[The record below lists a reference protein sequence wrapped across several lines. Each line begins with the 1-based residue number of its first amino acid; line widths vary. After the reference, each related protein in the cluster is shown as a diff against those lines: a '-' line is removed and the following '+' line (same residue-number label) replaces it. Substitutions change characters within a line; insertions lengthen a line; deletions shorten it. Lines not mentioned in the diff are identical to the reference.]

1 MRIIEGPEL
10 ARVMAGEIPVHVGC
24 IMDGN
29 GRWALMREQERTEGH
44 RAAEAAVYSTVI
56 GALNLGVKWLSLYAF
71 STENWKRNPVEITFL
86 MAFQEWLLHEA
97 RVEELRELGVRIR
110 FCGRLDDE
118 RIPADSRAYLRDIEA
133 RTAHND
139 RMQMVI
145 AFNYGGRAEILDAVA
160 RMIAD
165 GLTPAEVSEESLEA
179 RLYLPEMPDMD
190 LVVRTSAE
198 HRLSNFFPWQA
209 TYAEFVFTETLWPD
223 FRAWHLYSAVAEYQ
237 SRRRRMGDTVT
248 GAD

>member
-10 ARVMAGEIPVHVGC
+10 ERVLAAEIPVHVGC

-29 GRWALMREQERTEGH
+29 GRWAIMRDEERTEGH

-56 GALNLGVKWLSLYAF
+56 GALRLGVRWLSLYAF
-71 STENWKRNPVEITFL
+71 STENWKRNAMEIEFL
-86 MAFQEWLLHEA
+86 MEFQEWLLHEE
-97 RVEELRELGVRIR
+97 RVTELRDLGVRIR
-110 FCGRLDDE
+110 FCGRLDDP
-118 RIPADSRAYLRDIEA
+118 RIPQRSRDYLRDIEG

-139 RMQMVI
+139 RLNLVI
-145 AFNYGGRAEILDAVA
+145 AFNYGGRAEIVDAVRQLVA
-160 RMIAD
+160 EGIDAELVDEAAIGSRM
-165 GLTPAEVSEESLEA
+165 
-179 RLYLPEMPDMD
+179 YLPDMPDLD

-223 FRAWHLYSAVAEYQ
+223 FRAWHLYSAVAEFQ

-248 GAD
+248 DRS